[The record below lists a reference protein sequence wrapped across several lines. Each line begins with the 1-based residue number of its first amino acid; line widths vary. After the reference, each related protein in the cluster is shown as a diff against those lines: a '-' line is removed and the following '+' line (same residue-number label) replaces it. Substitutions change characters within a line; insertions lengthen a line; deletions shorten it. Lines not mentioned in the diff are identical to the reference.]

1 MAIYRPRRSPW
12 PLALGMAALALLLG
26 FGIGYLVF
34 GTRPPDLDEA
44 ADVVALRLAEAR
56 GLLEVA
62 GIEYRE
68 GAPDGTIASEPEYA
82 ASGQAL
88 ERATQAVDAVAGPLE
103 TLAPERAAA
112 LDEGFASIA
121 SLIEDV
127 APPDEVD
134 AAIEAQ
140 LVLLGDPSAGD

>member
-12 PLALGMAALALLLG
+12 PLALGLAALALLIG
-26 FGIGYLVF
+26 FGIGYVVF
-34 GTRPPDLDEA
+34 GTRPPDLDA
-44 ADVVALRLAEAR
+44 ATDVVALRLAEAR
-56 GLLEVA
+56 GLLEVT

-68 GAPDGTIASEPEYA
+68 GAPAGTIASEPEYA
-82 ASGQAL
+82 ASEQAL
-88 ERATQAVDAVAGPLE
+88 ERARQAVEAVAGPLE

-121 SLIEDV
+121 ALIDDI

-134 AAIEAQ
+134 AAIAAQ
-140 LVLLGDPSAGD
+140 LSLLGDPPAGD